1 MSFSHTLKRLSAAA
15 FERQRGISETHR
27 LIRAD
32 DLLALLDQFNS
43 IDSQYRA
50 SLTGVF
56 SDPKALSMTVSAL
69 SESHP
74 EDESGFYSLARA
86 MNDYLYDDK
95 LSAYEHLETAINEHS
110 AFRKAYSSKAIA
122 NPEGLGVDYVGY
134 RSGGLV
140 PKPPVHPGPRN
151 FTCCPHCQK
160 PMQKRFW
167 LFGEH
172 CCGNSFCASKHGY
185 IPVRHKAPADKIT
198 SIMNPINPPGDD

>member
-15 FERQRGISETHR
+15 FERQNGISETHR

-32 DLLALLDQFNS
+32 DLRALLEQFNS

-50 SLTGVF
+50 SLIGVF
-56 SDPKALSMTVSAL
+56 PDPKALSMTVSAL

-95 LSAYEHLETAINEHS
+95 PSAYEHLETAIREH
-110 AFRKAYSSKAIA
+110 AEFRKAKAIA

-134 RSGGLV
+134 NSGGLV
-140 PKPPVHPGPRN
+140 PKKLQHPLPRN
-151 FTCCPHCQK
+151 STCCQRCHK
-160 PMQKRFW
+160 PMKKRYW
-167 LFGEH
+167 LFGEY
-172 CCGNSFCASKHGY
+172 CCDNLFCYGNYGY
-185 IPVRHKAPADKIT
+185 LPDLPCPPTKPPL
-198 SIMNPINPPGDD
+198 NINPPGDD